1 MKSVTFKHS
10 VCKLTEGNWGSQLA
24 SQLTITLSCGVRN
37 ANQQTGRSLH
47 FANFFPSWQEVATS
61 LVKGTSLNQYPM
73 SMNLFN
79 RRVLDV

>member
-47 FANFFPSWQEVATS
+47 FAKVFPKLARGSH
-61 LVKGTSLNQYPM
+61 
-73 SMNLFN
+73 
-79 RRVLDV
+79 VLGEGNKLEPIPYVNEPVQ